1 MDTCI
6 VGWAHS
12 PFGKLE
18 DPDVESLID
27 RVAGSAIADAGIDPA
42 EIDGVFVG
50 LFNNG
55 FSRQDFPSSL
65 PMQGIE
71 ALRFKPATR
80 YENACASG
88 SAAIHGAR
96 DFLAAGRGR
105 FALVVGAEK
114 MTATPGPQVGD
125 NLLGASYRRE
135 EGDIPAGFAGVFG
148 RIAERYFQRYG
159 DQSDALAAIAAKNH
173 RNGVDNPYAQ
183 MRKDLGYD
191 FCRTVSERNPYV
203 APPLKRTDCSL
214 VSDGAAALILTD
226 EDTARAMGKAVRFRA
241 AVHVNDYLPLSRR
254 DPTRFDGAAR
264 AWRGALDTAGLTLDD
279 LSFAEVHDCF
289 TIAELL
295 AYEAMGLA
303 APGQGAQAVLDG
315 TTAATGRLPVNRSGG
330 LKAKGAS
337 GGRHRRVDARHR
349 GDAIDRASRRH
360 AVAAGGR
367 GRRVQHGRRR
377 RRELRQHPRG
387 DALTVSLVGR
397 KSEAPSATGKDCA
410 GPWRKA
416 LRFSALRVLGH
427 RYCARFR
434 LFSPA
439 VS

>member
-1 MDTCI
+1 MNACI

-12 PFGKLE
+12 VFGKHEALDIE
-18 DPDVESLID
+18 GLIAG
-27 RVAGSAIADAGIDPA
+27 VAGSAIADAGIEA
-42 EIDGVFVG
+42 SEVDGVFVG

-71 ALRFKPATR
+71 ALRYKPATR

-88 SAAIHGAR
+88 SAAIHGAM

-105 FALVVGAEK
+105 FALVIGAEK

-159 DQSDALAAIAAKNH
+159 DQSDALATIAAKNH

-183 MRKDLGYD
+183 MRKDLGYE

-214 VSDGAAALILTD
+214 VSDGSAALILTN

-241 AVHVNDYLPLSRR
+241 AMHVNDFLPLSRR
-254 DPTRFDGAAR
+254 DPTRFEGAAR
-264 AWRGALDTAGLTLDD
+264 AWHLALEQAGLTIDD

-303 APGQGAQAVLDG
+303 KPGEGARVVMDG
-315 TTAATGRLPVNRSGG
+315 TVGPQGRLPINRSGG
-330 LKAKGAS
+330 LKAKG
-337 GGRHRRVDARHR
+337 
-349 GDAIDRASRRH
+349 
-360 AVAAGGR
+360 
-367 GRRVQHGRRR
+367 
-377 RRELRQHPRG
+377 HP
-387 DALTVSLVGR
+387 VG
-397 KSEAPSATGKDCA
+397 ATGVSMHAIAAMQLTGQA
-410 GPWRKA
+410 GEMQLPRA
-416 LRFSALRVLGH
+416 DVAGVFNMGGAGVAN
-427 RYCARFR
+427 Y
-434 LFSPA
+434 
-439 VS
+439 VSILEPLE